1 MTNAIDRLKADR
13 KWVAWRYAPR
23 KGGKPTKP
31 PVDPAT
37 GRAAKVS
44 DPKTWGTYEEALSR
58 QQADKLAGVGYVMT
72 EDDDLTGADLDHVRD
87 ATTGELAPWA
97 KEVVELAETYTEVS
111 PSGTGLRLFW
121 LGKIPKSVKNDKQ
134 GVEVYRDGR
143 YLTITGN
150 HVEGTPLEIN
160 RAPKTEAMLM
170 ARATGGKVKAEE
182 EAEAEGDQ
190 AEVVEINDWHKL
202 NSTALRNMRTWVP
215 HLFGD
220 KAKPSGDGGYRVSSK
235 ALGRNLQEDL
245 SLTTEGIVDFGISDM
260 GDPRQGKRTPINLV
274 MEHKGVLF
282 NDAVKWLCERLGVA
296 KPSILL
302 SPGTPYLSAKE
313 MMRCLYTTED
323 AVTLLRRH
331 RGAFW
336 LHSKGCYRQITDE
349 RLKNSVWRF
358 LDEANKVISVG
369 KKFKTVPFAPK
380 TSNVGDVSNAC
391 NSVCELDDFVAPPS
405 WLGDMDMPPASEFMS
420 FANGLLHVPS
430 GELYPH
436 TPEFFG
442 VFGSG
447 VEFDADAKEP
457 EQWLK
462 FLGETLVDP
471 EAISTLQEWMGY
483 TLTPDTR
490 QQKMLMCIGPRRSGK
505 GTLARIHTALL
516 GMDSVAGPTMSSLGE
531 NFGLEP
537 LITKSLAIISDARM
551 GRADKSAIVE
561 RLLSIS
567 GEDAIT
573 VPRKFLPAWSG
584 RLPTR
589 FAVMTNEIPALADG
603 SGALAGRFLILEF
616 QQSFYGREDAGL
628 TQRLM
633 AEISGILNWAIAGY
647 RRLMERGHF
656 VQPANS
662 ASLVEQMETLGSP
675 VKLFIEDRCKVG
687 HEQQCEVDALYAR
700 WREWCEG
707 EGRIGSMVGTKEWF
721 GRNLHSA
728 VTGLKIVRRREGKE
742 RPRMYLGIG
751 LQSDPDKV
759 L

>member
-1 MTNAIDRLKADR
+1 MVSAINRLKADR
-13 KWVAWRYAPR
+13 KWVAWRYAQR

-31 PVDPAT
+31 PVDPST
-37 GRAAKVS
+37 GKAAKVS
-44 DPKTWGTYEEALSR
+44 DPKTWGTYEEAVAR
-58 QQADKLAGVGYVMT
+58 QQKDQLAGVGYVMT
-72 EDDDLTGADLDHVRD
+72 EDDNLTGADLDHVRD
-87 ATTGELAPWA
+87 AKTGKLVDWA
-97 KEVVELAETYTEVS
+97 QKVVELAETYCEVS

-121 LGKIPKSVKNDKQ
+121 LGKIDKSVKNDKQ

-150 HVEGTPLEIN
+150 HVEGTPTDIRE
-160 RAPKTEAMLM
+160 APKTAAVLI
-170 ARATGGKVKAEE
+170 ARANDRGKEE
-182 EAEAEGDQ
+182 VEEKVEG
-190 AEVVEINDWHKL
+190 ATVVDLNDWHKL
-202 NSTALRNMRTWVP
+202 NSTALKNMKPWVP
-215 HLFGD
+215 ALFGD
-220 KAKPSGDGGYRVSSK
+220 KAKPHQDGGYRVSSK

-245 SLTTEGIVDFGISDM
+245 SLSPEGIVDFGISDM

-274 MEHKGVLF
+274 MEHKKLLF
-282 NDAVKWLCERLGVA
+282 NDAVKWLCGKLGI
-296 KPSILL
+296 PPPNILL
-302 SPGTPYLSAKE
+302 SPSTPFLSAKE
-313 MMRCLYTTED
+313 LMRCLYTTED
-323 AVTLLRRH
+323 EVELLRRH

-336 LHSKGCYRQITDE
+336 LHNKGCYRQITDE

-358 LDEANKVISVG
+358 LDEANKLALVE
-369 KKFKTVPFAPK
+369 KKWKTVAFAPK
-380 TSNVGDVSNAC
+380 TSNVNDVASAC

-405 WLGDMDMPPASEFMS
+405 WLGDMDMPPAEEFMS
-420 FANGLLHVPS
+420 FSNGLLHIPS

-442 VFGSG
+442 VFASS
-447 VEFDADAKEP
+447 VEFDPDAPEP
-457 EQWLK
+457 AGWLK

-516 GMDSVAGPTMSSLGE
+516 GQDSVGGPTMSSLGE

-551 GRADKSAIVE
+551 GGRADKSAIVE

-589 FAVMTNEIPALADG
+589 FAIMTNELPALADG

-616 QQSFYGREDAGL
+616 QRSFYGQEDTGL
-628 TQRLM
+628 TSRLLK
-633 AEISGILNWAIAGY
+633 EVSGILNWAIVGY
-647 RRLMERGHF
+647 RRLRDRGHF

-662 ASLVEQMETLGSP
+662 QNLVDQMETLGSP
-675 VKLFIEDRCKVG
+675 VKVFLEDRCELDPVKEV
-687 HEQQCEVDALYAR
+687 EVDLMYAR
-700 WREWCEG
+700 WKEWCEG
-707 EGRIGSMVGTKEWF
+707 EGRVGAMVGTKEWF
-721 GRNLHSA
+721 GRNLRAA
-728 VTGLKIVRRREGKE
+728 VPGLQIVRRRNGEQRSRVYIGV
-742 RPRMYLGIG
+742 G
-751 LQSDPDKV
+751 LQTDPDKV

>member
-1 MTNAIDRLKADR
+1 MVNAIDRLKADK
-13 KWVAWRYAPR
+13 KWVAWRYAKR

-31 PVDPAT
+31 PVDPST

-44 DPKTWGTYEEALSR
+44 DPLTWGTYEEALAR

-87 ATTGELAPWA
+87 AATGVIIPWA
-97 KEVVELAETYTEVS
+97 DEIVKLAETYTEVS

-121 LGKIPKSVKNDKQ
+121 LGKIPKSIKNDRQ
-134 GVEVYRDGR
+134 SVEIYRDGR

-160 RAPKTEAMLM
+160 HAPLTEAALLK
-170 ARATGGKVKAEE
+170 RAAEGKPEE
-182 EAEAEGDQ
+182 EKEKKTGD
-190 AEVVEINDWHKL
+190 AADVVEINDWHRL
-202 NSTALRNMRTWVP
+202 NSAALKSMNLWVP
-215 HLFGD
+215 HLFGE

-282 NDAVKWLCERLGVA
+282 NDAVKWLCESLGVA
-296 KPSILL
+296 KPSVLL
-302 SPGTPYLSAKE
+302 APSTPYLSAKE
-313 MMRCLYTTED
+313 LMRCLYTSED
-323 AVTLLRRH
+323 SVNLLQRH

-336 LHSKGCYRQITDE
+336 LHSRGCYRQITDE

-358 LDEANKVISVG
+358 LYEANKIIPAGRS
-369 KKFKTVPFAPK
+369 FKTVPFAPK
-380 TSNVGDVSNAC
+380 TSNVSDVASAC
-391 NSVCELDDFVAPPS
+391 NSVCELDDFIAPPA
-405 WLGDMDMPPASEFMS
+405 WLGDMDLPPASEFMS
-420 FANGLLHVPS
+420 FANGLLHIPS

-436 TPEFFG
+436 TPEFFN
-442 VFGSG
+442 VFASG
-447 VEFDADAKEP
+447 AEFDPDAKEP
-457 EQWLK
+457 ELWLK

-471 EAISTLQEWMGY
+471 DAISTLQEWVGY
-483 TLTPDTR
+483 TLTPDTG

-531 NFGLEP
+531 NFGLES
-537 LITKSLAIISDARM
+537 LITKSLAIISDARI

-589 FAVMTNEIPALADG
+589 FAVMTNEIPSLSDG

-616 QQSFYGREDAGL
+616 QQSFYGREDPAL
-628 TQRLM
+628 TNKLM

-647 RRLMERGHF
+647 RRLMDRGHF
-656 VQPANS
+656 VQPPNS
-662 ASLVEQMETLGSP
+662 QNLVDQMETLGSP
-675 VKLFIEDRCKVG
+675 VKLFIEDRCKIG
-687 HEQQCEVDALYAR
+687 HEQQCEVDALYSR
-700 WREWCEG
+700 WKEWCEG

-721 GRNLHSA
+721 GRNLHTA
-728 VTGLKIVRRREGKE
+728 ITGLKIVRRRDGAS
-742 RPRMYLGIG
+742 RARMYLGIG
-751 LQSDPDKV
+751 LQSDPDEV